1 MFRPSASWGW
11 GIPSPVISLADVHK
25 RYGPVRALDGVS
37 LELQPG
43 RTVGLVGESGSGK
56 STAGRLIL
64 GLERPTAGELLF
76 HGAPYPRTSRRLR
89 PLRRTVSMVF
99 QDPYDSLD
107 ARFKV
112 RDVVA
117 EPLRA
122 HGLWR
127 NGGAERVDEL
137 FAAVGLEGVARETYP
152 TELSGG
158 QRQRL
163 GIARALATAP
173 DLVVCDEPTSALDVS
188 VQAQILNL
196 LLRLQAELGV
206 GYLFITHDLDVVRRI
221 SDDVVV
227 LYAGTVVEQGPAAD
241 VALRPQHPYT
251 QALVGAIPSADPANR
266 RLAGRRPAPEG
277 IASAAATGCP
287 FATRCP
293 RVTEICR
300 AERPPLTGGAHAVAC
315 YHPGP

>member
-1 MFRPSASWGW
+1 MHRQSASWGW
-11 GIPSPVISLADVHK
+11 GIPSPVISLVDVHK

-37 LELQPG
+37 FDLEPG

-64 GLERPTAGELLF
+64 GLERPTSGELRF
-76 HGAPYPRTSRRLR
+76 HGTAYPRTSRKLR
-89 PLRRTVSMVF
+89 PIRRAVSMVF

-127 NGGAERVDEL
+127 DGGAARVEEL
-137 FAAVGLEGVARETYP
+137 LAAVGLEGVARETYP

-163 GIARALATAP
+163 GIARALATGPA
-173 DLVVCDEPTSALDVS
+173 LVVCDEPTSALDVS

-196 LLRLQAELGV
+196 LLRLQTDLGV

-227 LYAGTVVEQGPAAD
+227 LYAGTVVERGPAAE
-241 VALRPQHPYT
+241 VAVRPQHPYT
-251 QALVGAIPSADPANR
+251 QALVSAIPSADPEHR

-277 IASAAATGCP
+277 IASAAVTGCP

-293 RVTEICR
+293 RVTGICR
-300 AERPPLTGGAHAVAC
+300 AERPPLAGGAHAVAC
-315 YHPGP
+315 HHPGP

>member
-1 MFRPSASWGW
+1 
-11 GIPSPVISLADVHK
+11 
-25 RYGPVRALDGVS
+25 
-37 LELQPG
+37 
-43 RTVGLVGESGSGK
+43 
-56 STAGRLIL
+56 
-64 GLERPTAGELLF
+64 
-76 HGAPYPRTSRRLR
+76 
-89 PLRRTVSMVF
+89 MVF

-117 EPLRA
+117 EPLKA
-122 HGLWR
+122 HGMWR
-127 NGGAERVDEL
+127 KSGAARVDEL
-137 FAAVGLEGVARETYP
+137 FTAVGLDGVSPDTYP

-163 GIARALATAP
+163 GIARALATGP

-196 LLRLQAELGV
+196 LLRLQADLGV

-227 LYAGTVVEQGPAAD
+227 LYAGTVVEQGPAQD

-251 QALVGAIPSADPANR
+251 QALVSAIPSADPQHR
-266 RLAGRRPAPEG
+266 RLAGRKPAAEG

-287 FATRCP
+287 FSTRCP

-300 AERPPLTGGAHAVAC
+300 AERPVLKGGAHGVAC
-315 YHPGP
+315 HHPGP

>member
-1 MFRPSASWGW
+1 
-11 GIPSPVISLADVHK
+11 
-25 RYGPVRALDGVS
+25 VRALDGVS
-37 LELQPG
+37 LDLEPG
-43 RTVGLVGESGSGK
+43 RTTGLVGESGSGK

-64 GLERPTAGELLF
+64 GLERPTSGELRF
-76 HGAPYPRTSRRLR
+76 HGRLYPRTSRKLR
-89 PLRRTVSMVF
+89 PIRRAVSMVF

-107 ARFKV
+107 ARFRV
-112 RDVVA
+112 RDIVA

-127 NGGAERVDEL
+127 GGGAARVDEL
-137 FAAVGLEGVARETYP
+137 LAAVGLEGVARDTYP

-196 LLRLQAELGV
+196 LLRLQADLGV

-227 LYAGTVVEQGPAAD
+227 LYAGTVVERGPAVE
-241 VALRPQHPYT
+241 VARRPQHPYT
-251 QALVGAIPSADPANR
+251 QALVSAIPSADPAAR
-266 RLAGRRPAPEG
+266 RLADRRPEPEG
-277 IASAAATGCP
+277 IASAAVTGCP

-300 AERPPLTGGAHAVAC
+300 TDRPALAGGVHAVAC
-315 YHPGP
+315 HHPGA

>member
-1 MFRPSASWGW
+1 
-11 GIPSPVISLADVHK
+11 
-25 RYGPVRALDGVS
+25 
-37 LELQPG
+37 
-43 RTVGLVGESGSGK
+43 
-56 STAGRLIL
+56 
-64 GLERPTAGELLF
+64 
-76 HGAPYPRTSRRLR
+76 
-89 PLRRTVSMVF
+89 MVF

-117 EPLRA
+117 EPLKA

-127 NGGAERVDEL
+127 DGGAARVDEL
-137 FAAVGLEGVARETYP
+137 FAAVGLEGVAPETYP

-163 GIARALATAP
+163 GIARALATGP

-227 LYAGTVVEQGPAAD
+227 LYAGTVVERGPAVD
-241 VALRPQHPYT
+241 VARRPQHPYT
-251 QALVGAIPSADPANR
+251 QALVSAIPSADPAHR
-266 RLAGRRPAPEG
+266 RLADRRPEPEG
-277 IASAAATGCP
+277 IASAAAVGCP

-293 RVTEICR
+293 RVTDICR
-300 AERPPLTGGAHAVAC
+300 TDRPLLAGGAHSVAC
-315 YHPGP
+315 HHPGP

>member
-1 MFRPSASWGW
+1 
-11 GIPSPVISLADVHK
+11 
-25 RYGPVRALDGVS
+25 VRALDGVS
-37 LELQPG
+37 LDLEPG

-64 GLERPTAGELLF
+64 GLERPTSGELRF
-76 HGAPYPRTSRRLR
+76 RGEVYPRTSRQLR
-89 PLRRTVSMVF
+89 PIRRAVSMVF

-112 RDVVA
+112 RDIVS

-127 NGGAERVDEL
+127 DGGPARVDEL
-137 FAAVGLEGVARETYP
+137 LAAVGLEGLARDTYP

-163 GIARALATAP
+163 GIARALATGP

-227 LYAGTVVEQGPAAD
+227 LYAGTVVERGPAVE
-241 VALRPQHPYT
+241 VARRPQHPYT
-251 QALVGAIPSADPANR
+251 QALVSAIPSADPAAR
-266 RLAGRRPAPEG
+266 RLADRRPEPEG
-277 IASAAATGCP
+277 IASAAVTGCP

-300 AERPPLTGGAHAVAC
+300 TDRPVLVGGAHSVAC
-315 YHPGP
+315 HHPGP